1 MLNVNDESVIIDFL
15 NNLTKFRSTMI
26 KSYYDDNHDF
36 KNSSSIIIDS
46 SFTTFVSKSSIMS
59 QSNVQFTFSIDQNS
73 EFEIFSDSFKRDRDR
88 LRKYLASIWVSCSI
102 RLMILIS
109 FSLSFSLQFRY
120 SFSLSFLSS
129 IRLYT
134 SLFLNLQRS
143 DKKKSTISS
152 KRMFFD
158 Q

>member
-1 MLNVNDESVIIDFL
+1 LLNVNDESVIIDFL